1 MLVHCMVLAVA
12 LEGDAFNM
20 WTASPPPMWSR
31 PTVLFIVQA
40 QNCLLSCSISLV
52 AFV

>member
-20 WTASPPPMWSR
+20 WTASPPPHVEL
-31 PTVLFIVQA
+31 PH
-40 QNCLLSCSISLV
+40 C
-52 AFV
+52 FVYS